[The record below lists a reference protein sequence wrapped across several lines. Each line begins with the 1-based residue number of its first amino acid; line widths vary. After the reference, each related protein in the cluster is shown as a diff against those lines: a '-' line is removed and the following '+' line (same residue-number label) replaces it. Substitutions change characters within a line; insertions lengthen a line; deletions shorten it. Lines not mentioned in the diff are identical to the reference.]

1 MGERKL
7 WPALTVRATRIG
19 PVPDADLVS
28 AVIDDHS
35 PTAIQ
40 DLTDHPLPP
49 GGLWDPPSLPPV
61 ETRDP
66 SLHWRIFFSSAADR
80 DRAADALRT
89 APPGF
94 EITCEEI
101 ADDDWAACSQREI
114 SAVSAGPFIV
124 APPWNVPASVPA
136 GSTLVIIEPSRG
148 FGTGHHPSTR
158 LCLRALGNIDV
169 CGARVLDLGTG
180 SGVLAMAASLR
191 GARAVTAIDIDPDAI
206 EAARQSA
213 ALNPGAKNVEWL
225 VGDFRD
231 QSSPLVGPWDVV
243 LANLTGGMLRSSA
256 DRLRALSAA
265 GLLIA
270 SGFDE
275 HERPDVEDAL
285 PMAVRAAYAENGWI
299 GLALSQPGAAD
310 SWRGAGSSP
319 R

>member
-1 MGERKL
+1 V
-7 WPALTVRATRIG
+7 T
-19 PVPDADLVS
+19 
-28 AVIDDHS
+28 
-35 PTAIQ
+35 
-40 DLTDHPLPP
+40 PP
-49 GGLWDPPSLPPV
+49 WDVPSLVPV
-61 ETRDP
+61 D
-66 SLHWRIFFSSAADR
+66 
-80 DRAADALRT
+80 
-89 APPGF
+89 
-94 EITCEEI
+94 
-101 ADDDWAACSQREI
+101 
-114 SAVSAGPFIV
+114 
-124 APPWNVPASVPA
+124 
-136 GSTLVIIEPSRG
+136 STLVIIEPSRG
-148 FGTGHHPSTR
+148 FGTGHHASTR
-158 LCLRALGNIDV
+158 LCLRALGHIDV
-169 CGARVLDLGTG
+169 YGARVLDLGTG
-180 SGVLAMAASLR
+180 SGVLAMAASLC

-213 ALNPGAKNVEWL
+213 ALNPGVEKVEWL

-231 QSSPLVGPWDVV
+231 QSAPLAGPWDVV

-285 PMAVRAAYAENGWI
+285 QMAVRAAYVEDGWI